1 MHSSLIGETT
11 REWLL
16 EAEYKRSIYVSSSPF
31 GLLSYWLTPLELFS
45 KIFCL
50 NRIGKF
56 YIAQRGSGGCFL
68 RAVCMLPSNFHV
80 TVTALGAA
88 AVVWKSELPAKLNPI
103 ILPLMALIKRE
114 REDALQ
120 TTAAEA
126 LAKLIYHC
134 VLRKPG
140 PNDKLVK
147 NLCGL
152 ICLDP
157 SETPQAGV
165 LTSLEIIEEQDL
177 LPFGNNSNKAK
188 PKVYMVG
195 SEDRS
200 KVKGFICRRG
210 SEFALKHLYNKFGS
224 LLFEKLPKQ
233 WDCLIEV
240 LKPIPPEDEGN
251 VFQTI
256 DAIKD
261 PQVLI
266 NNIYVVRS
274 IALLPLARG
283 VPSPAGLSE
292 SLSKSTDDVEFLE
305 QLVDNSHID
314 DYKVSTELNV
324 TLRRIKKSVAKFLF
338 CEGELIRLE

>member
-1 MHSSLIGETT
+1 MF
-11 REWLL
+11 W
-16 EAEYKRSIYVSSSPF
+16 
-31 GLLSYWLTPLELFS
+31 PL
-45 KIFCL
+45 
-50 NRIGKF
+50 
-56 YIAQRGSGGCFL
+56 A
-68 RAVCMLPSNFHV
+68 LPRKSHFK
-80 TVTALGAA
+80 AA
-88 AVVWKSELPAKLNPI
+88 AKMRPVKLENVVWKSELLAKLNPI
-103 ILPLMALIKRE
+103 ILPLMSSIKRE
-114 REDALQ
+114 REDTLQ

-126 LAKLIYHC
+126 LAELIYHC

-188 PKVYMVG
+188 PKVHMFG

-210 SEFALKHLYNKFGS
+210 SEFALKHLCNKFGS
-224 LLFEKLPKQ
+224 SLFEKLPKL

-251 VFQTI
+251 
-256 DAIKD
+256 
-261 PQVLI
+261 
-266 NNIYVVRS
+266 
-274 IALLPLARG
+274 
-283 VPSPAGLSE
+283 GLG
-292 SLSKSTDDVEFLE
+292 SLCMFVSCSTSKVHE
-305 QLVDNSHID
+305 
-314 DYKVSTELNV
+314 
-324 TLRRIKKSVAKFLF
+324 
-338 CEGELIRLE
+338 